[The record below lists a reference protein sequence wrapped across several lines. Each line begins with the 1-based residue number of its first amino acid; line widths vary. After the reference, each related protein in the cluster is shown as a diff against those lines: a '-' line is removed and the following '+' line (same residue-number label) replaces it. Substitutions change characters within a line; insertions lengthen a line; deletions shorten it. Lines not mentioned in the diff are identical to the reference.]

1 MKELTAEELKEWKRI
16 ITDVLREF
24 HDICQKNGFRYF
36 ACGGTAIGTVRH
48 KGIIPWDDDID
59 VSMPRP
65 DYDRFINYCMSHDLG
80 DYEMAGPHITE
91 NYPIP
96 FIKLCSRKTTL
107 IEEDDTP
114 CIIGAYIDIFPIDG
128 TSDDIQE
135 AVRLKKRYNRIWN
148 KLEAISTRNSF
159 SEYMA
164 LLKTPH
170 EWGRFIVKTVGFFF
184 RKPLRKYLLHL
195 LDSISRKH
203 PFETSS
209 NIVIYC
215 GSYNEKEIMPK
226 TFCEGDD
233 ISMPFEDISI
243 MMPSGYD
250 DYLTRIYGDYMQLP
264 PVEKQVSHHFHA
276 VTDLKKRLTKKEALS
291 LLR

>member
-96 FIKLCSRKTTL
+96 FIKLCSKKKHL
-107 IEEDDTP
+107 I
-114 CIIGAYIDIFPIDG
+114 ILGIKR
-128 TSDDIQE
+128 Q
-135 AVRLKKRYNRIWN
+135 KKLCTY
-148 KLEAISTRNSF
+148 
-159 SEYMA
+159 
-164 LLKTPH
+164 
-170 EWGRFIVKTVGFFF
+170 
-184 RKPLRKYLLHL
+184 
-195 LDSISRKH
+195 
-203 PFETSS
+203 
-209 NIVIYC
+209 
-215 GSYNEKEIMPK
+215 
-226 TFCEGDD
+226 
-233 ISMPFEDISI
+233 
-243 MMPSGYD
+243 
-250 DYLTRIYGDYMQLP
+250 
-264 PVEKQVSHHFHA
+264 
-276 VTDLKKRLTKKEALS
+276 
-291 LLR
+291 